1 MSRILIVFPHQLF
14 KLEDIQFKVDEIYLV
29 EEYLFFKQY
38 SFHKQKLVF
47 HRASMQYYSDYL
59 SRNKFK
65 ITYIESQNA
74 LSDIRQLMPFLKT
87 KGVSEIVYTDVT
99 DFLLQKRLSVHSKKH
114 AIQLT
119 ELPSPLFITSKVDNS
134 LFFDEKKK
142 YFQTDYYIWQRKRL
156 NILLD
161 ENKKP
166 IGGKW
171 TFDAENRLKFPKGT
185 KAPIVKFPKLNDYY
199 KEAIEYVIQN
209 FPNNNGEINLAF
221 IYPTTHEEAEV
232 WLEQFLKTRFVAF
245 GDYEDAMVQNESII
259 HHSVLTPMLN
269 VGLLTPKQVL
279 GAVLSYS
286 DNNEVPINSLEG
298 FIRQIIGWREF
309 IRAVY
314 EREGVKQRTK
324 NYWQFDRKIPSSFY
338 NASTG
343 IVPVDD
349 VIRKVNKT
357 AYAHHIE
364 RLMVLGNFMV
374 LCEFHPN
381 EVYRW
386 FMELFIDAYDWVM
399 VPNVYG
405 MTQFADG
412 GLMTTKPYISGSN
425 YVFKMSDYTK
435 SKTKVKKSDTWES
448 IWDGLFWR
456 FMYEQKTFFSQNPR
470 LGMLLNMFHKM
481 PIEKQTMHL
490 ENANHYLISLYSKPV

>member
-1 MSRILIVFPHQLF
+1 MSKILLVFPHQLF
-14 KLEDIQFKVDEIYLV
+14 KLEFLNFKVDEIYIV

-38 SFHKQKLVF
+38 SFHQQKLVF
-47 HRASMQYYSDYL
+47 HRASMKYYADYL
-59 SRNKFK
+59 LQHQFK
-65 ITYIESQNA
+65 VTYVESTDSN
-74 LSDIRQLMPFLKT
+74 SDIRQLLPFLKQKDFT
-87 KGVSEIVYTDVT
+87 EIVYTDVT
-99 DFLLQKRLSVHSKKH
+99 DFLLQKRLSEGALKQS
-114 AIQLT
+114 IQLT
-119 ELPSPLFITSKVDNS
+119 ELESPLFITSKTDNNQ
-134 LFFDEKKK
+134 FFDEKKK
-142 YFQTDYYIWQRKRL
+142 YFQTDYYVWQRKRL

-166 IGGKW
+166 LGGKW
-171 TFDAENRLKFPKGT
+171 TFDAENRLKYPKAQKPPVVRFPD
-185 KAPIVKFPKLNDYY
+185 LNTYY
-199 KEAIEYVIQN
+199 KEAIKYVLQN
-209 FPNNNGEINLAF
+209 FANNNGEINTAF
-221 IYPTTHEEAEV
+221 VYPTSHAEAEI
-232 WLEQFLKTRFVAF
+232 WLKQFLETRFTEF
-245 GDYEDAMVQNESII
+245 GDYEDAMVQGESII
-259 HHSVLTPMLN
+259 NHSMLTPMLN
-269 VGLLTPKQVL
+269 VGLLTAKQVL
-279 GAVLSYS
+279 VATLLYAEK
-286 DNNEVPINSLEG
+286 NTIPINSLEG
-298 FIRQIIGWREF
+298 FVRQIIGWREF

-324 NYWQFDRKIPSSFY
+324 NYWQFKRKIPISFY
-338 NASTG
+338 AATTG

-349 VIRKVNKT
+349 VIKKVNNT

-425 YVFKMSDYTK
+425 YIFKMSDYTK
-435 SKTKVKKSDTWES
+435 SKIKNKQQANWES

-470 LGMLLNMFHKM
+470 LGMLLNLFQKM
-481 PIEKQTMHL
+481 PIEKQKDHL
-490 ENANHYLISLYSKPV
+490 EIANNYLTTL

>member
-1 MSRILIVFPHQLF
+1 MSSVLLVFPHQLF
-14 KLEDIQFKVDEIYLV
+14 QLENIQFQVDEIYIV

-47 HRASMQYYSDYL
+47 HRASMKYYSDYL
-59 SRNKFK
+59 QANQFK
-65 ITYIESQNA
+65 VTYIESMDVK
-74 LSDIRQLMPFLKT
+74 SDIRQLLPFLKQ
-87 KGVSEIVYTDVT
+87 KKVKEIVYTDVT
-99 DFLLQKRLSVHSKKH
+99 DFLLQKRLSTSALKEE
-114 AIQLT
+114 IQLT
-119 ELPSPLFITSKVDNS
+119 ELESPLFITSKTDNNQ
-134 LFFDEKKK
+134 FFDEKKK

-166 IGGKW
+166 LGGKW
-171 TFDAENRLKFPKGT
+171 TFDAENRLKYPKAQ
-185 KAPIVKFPKLNDYY
+185 KPPAVEFPKLNLYY
-199 KEAIEYVIQN
+199 KAAIEYVQQN
-209 FPNNNGEINLAF
+209 FPNNNGEINTAF
-221 IYPTTHEEAEV
+221 IYPTTHAEAES
-232 WLEQFLKTRFVAF
+232 WLKQFLKTRFIEF

-259 HHSVLTPMLN
+259 NHSVLTPMLN
-269 VGLLTPKQVL
+269 VGLLTSRQVL
-279 GAVLSYS
+279 AATLSYAEKH
-286 DNNEVPINSLEG
+286 DIPINSLEG

-324 NYWQFDRKIPSSFY
+324 NYWQFDRKIPTSFY
-338 NASTG
+338 NATTG
-343 IVPVDD
+343 IVPIDD

-381 EVYRW
+381 EVHRW

-425 YVFKMSDYTK
+425 YIFKMSDYTK
-435 SKTKVKKSDTWES
+435 TKLQPKQGDTWEA

-470 LGMLLNMFHKM
+470 LGMLLNMFQKM
-481 PIEKQTMHL
+481 PQEKQKAHL
-490 ENANHYLISLYSKPV
+490 DAANKYLLNL